1 MEISRNQWFVIGFI
15 VLFIGI
21 QFRLIHSYTLTPEA
35 TKVLA
40 KQMKHPVAATDDAMA
55 GLLGGGGTAIPG
67 KVLVP
72 PEWIGFSLISVG
84 AVIFLL
90 CITQKNQ

>member
-21 QFRLIHSYTLTPEA
+21 QFRLIHSYTLTSEA

-40 KQMKHPVAATDDAMA
+40 KQMGHPVAAGDEAMA
-55 GLLGGGGTAIPG
+55 SVVGGGTSIPG
-67 KVLVP
+67 KELVP

>member
-1 MEISRNQWFVIGFI
+1 MEISRNQWFVIGFV

-40 KQMKHPVAATDDAMA
+40 KRMGHPVAATDDAMT
-55 GLLGGGGTAIPG
+55 GVVGGGTKIPG
-67 KVLVP
+67 KTLIP
-72 PEWIGFSLISVG
+72 PEWIGFSLISMG

-90 CITQKNQ
+90 CITQKKE